1 MVRAFFLAL
10 ALSVSLTLPLGA
22 ADAFF
27 SVIDDLPVVSGLTEN
42 ENAAVTFETANGRIV
57 EAAARG
63 GVAPVKV
70 RAFYAQVLPQ
80 LGWSAAGDSLYAR
93 ENEVLKMSIEPD
105 GDGGTVVAFS
115 LSPAGR

>member
-1 MVRAFFLAL
+1 MVRAISLAL
-10 ALSVSLTLPLGA
+10 ALFVSLAPPLGA

-27 SVIDDLPVVSGLTEN
+27 SVIDDLPLMSGLSEN

-63 GVAPVKV
+63 GVAPAKV

-80 LGWSAAGDSLYAR
+80 LGWTLKGDGLYGR
-93 ENEVLKMSIEPD
+93 EDEVLRMSIEPD
-105 GDGGTVVAFS
+105 GDGGAVVAFS